1 LNRLHVLAGKLS
13 LPGWRSAILI
23 VLGCLLALAGFF
35 SPQVVAG
42 QSAVTLLRFTA
53 TGRVNN
59 ILVEWETATEFDNA
73 GFFVWTSDA
82 ENGTYNLISNFI
94 EAQGDGV
101 TGAVYGFVDAD
112 VETGVI
118 KYYKLE
124 AVALD
129 QTSEFFG
136 PQSAVPVQVASTQT
150 STPTTTLTVTQTE
163 GGLVPTSTVTATQ
176 VLSPQTATQT
186 LIATSEDNETYP
198 QQPTATLNPAA
209 VLNSQGTAYPDVPT
223 PLPPTPYPDQ
233 AFTATLPPQNPGL
246 QVTVS
251 PTSAT
256 EPTQQATLMV
266 EGTNEGKAIGGAA
279 PRNEDTGGL
288 QLPPFTALLVIL
300 LIWAILAGWFY
311 VSVRQLG

>member
-1 LNRLHVLAGKLS
+1 MGCLLVLAGFYS
-13 LPGWRSAILI
+13 PG
-23 VLGCLLALAGFF
+23 
-35 SPQVVAG
+35 VVAG

-73 GFFVWTSDA
+73 GFFVWSSATED
-82 ENGTYNLISNFI
+82 GTYNPISDFI
-94 EAQGDGV
+94 QAQGEGI

-112 VETGVI
+112 VELGVI

-136 PQSAVPVQVASTQT
+136 PESAAPVLLTPTLTLTPTSTLTETQTDGGLIST
-150 STPTTTLTVTQTE
+150 STPT
-163 GGLVPTSTVTATQ
+163 ATQ
-176 VLSPQTATQT
+176 NLADLTATQT
-186 LIATSEDNETYP
+186 ANPTDPENETYP
-198 QQPTATLNPAA
+198 QSTPTLNPA
-209 VLNSQGTAYPDVPT
+209 VGVNSLGTAYPDIPT

-233 AFTATLPPQNPGL
+233 AFTPTFSPQYPGL
-246 QVTVS
+246 EVTAS

-256 EPTQQATLMV
+256 EPTQEATLVV
-266 EGTNEGKAIGGAA
+266 EETNEGEAPGGADPGTA
-279 PRNEDTGGL
+279 DRDGL
-288 QLPPFTALLVIL
+288 QLPPFTALLVVL

-311 VSVRQLG
+311 VSVRQLE

>member
-1 LNRLHVLAGKLS
+1 LNRLHVPAGKLS

-23 VLGCLLALAGFF
+23 LLGCLLALAGFF

-73 GFFVWTSDA
+73 GFFVWTSDS
-82 ENGTYNLISNFI
+82 ENGTYNPISDFI

-112 VETGVI
+112 VELGVT

-136 PQSAVPVQVASTQT
+136 PESAAPVLLTPTLTSTATATSTVTQANGGLVST
-150 STPTTTLTVTQTE
+150 STPT
-163 GGLVPTSTVTATQ
+163 STQ
-176 VLSPQTATQT
+176 VLSAQTATET
-186 LIATSEDNETYP
+186 LIPTSVDNETYP
-198 QQPTATLNPAA
+198 QQPTATVNPAA
-209 VLNSQGTAYPDVPT
+209 GLNSQGTAYPDIPT

-233 AFTATLPPQNPGL
+233 AFTPTLPTQYPGL

-266 EGTNEGKAIGGAA
+266 EVTDQASAIGGAA
-279 PRNEDTGGL
+279 PSVEDTDGL
-288 QLPPFTALLVIL
+288 QMPPFTALLVIL

-311 VSVRQLG
+311 VSVRQLE

>member
-1 LNRLHVLAGKLS
+1 MNRLHISVGKLS
-13 LPGWRSAILI
+13 LSGWRLAILI
-23 VLGCLLALAGFF
+23 LLGCLLALAGFF
-35 SPQVVAG
+35 SPQAVAG

-73 GFFVWTSDA
+73 GFFVWTSATED
-82 ENGTYNLISNFI
+82 GTYNPISDFI
-94 EAQGDGV
+94 QAQGDGV

-136 PQSAVPVQVASTQT
+136 PQSAAPVLLTPTVT
-150 STPTTTLTVTQTE
+150 STPTE
-163 GGLVPTSTVTATQ
+163 TSTVTQANGGLVSTPTSTTTQ
-176 VLSPQTATQT
+176 VLSAQTATQT
-186 LIATSEDNETYP
+186 LIATSVDNETYP

-209 VLNSQGTAYPDVPT
+209 GLNNQGTAYPDVPT

-233 AFTATLPPQNPGL
+233 AFTPTLAPQYPGL

-256 EPTQQATLMV
+256 EPTQQATLMIEV
-266 EGTNEGKAIGGAA
+266 ANEGEAIGGAA
-279 PRNEDTGGL
+279 PSVEDTDGL

-311 VSVRQLG
+311 VSVRQLE